1 MESFDIFVPYRI
13 TKYVWIFKYE
23 CFYQQNYTPILK
35 MEKVRFETLEKT
47 VLSRQKKTHV
57 TGNILINTSK
67 KFNFKFVVKQT

>member
-1 MESFDIFVPYRI
+1 MFEFLNMNVFINKI
-13 TKYVWIFKYE
+13 T
-23 CFYQQNYTPILK
+23 QPILK

-57 TGNILINTSK
+57 TGNILIYTSK